1 MVVIKN
7 TISREFVSDGFVI
20 LFVACLA
27 GTLILALILAN
38 LAEELNTIGGCIIVF
53 LLVACIATAIYCW
66 IGGME
71 TVPKKKVIFNELTM
85 QEIQEQYNVVGVDW
99 PVFTIEEEPE
109 DK

>member
-7 TISREFVSDGFVI
+7 TSSRQFVSDGFGI

-27 GTLILALILAN
+27 GTLILVLILAN
-38 LAEELNTIGGCIIVF
+38 LANELNTMGGCIIVF
-53 LLVACIATAIYCW
+53 LLVLCIATAIYCW
-66 IGGME
+66 FGEME
-71 TVPKKKVIFNELTM
+71 TVSQKKVIFNELTM
-85 QEIQEQYNVVGVDW
+85 QEIQEQYNGVGVDW